1 MRTLSFTSGKGGV
14 GKTSL
19 SINVGLALA
28 KQGERVLVFDAD
40 LQLANVDVAL
50 GLRPEFNLQHV
61 VAGEKTLLEVIA
73 HGPAGLDVVTGGSA
87 VTTLM
92 SAGPKRMAAF
102 LDQLN
107 TLADHYDTVIFDT
120 GAGLDNRV
128 MTFLKLVD
136 TVVLVTTPDPTAV
149 TDAYALAKVAFRRKP
164 GADVRLLVNQVSS
177 DEEGK
182 VIHKTLATI
191 VGSFLKK
198 EVGWLGSVRA
208 DQEAATA
215 IRKKKPF
222 VLASPKSPAA
232 SDATKVAKQIAKIE
246 GKGIAAP
253 EVVLEVVQSEAVP
266 EPRRMAA

>member
-1 MRTLSFTSGKGGV
+1 
-14 GKTSL
+14 
-19 SINVGLALA
+19 
-28 KQGERVLVFDAD
+28 
-40 LQLANVDVAL
+40 VDVAL

-61 VAGEKTLLEVIA
+61 VAGERTLLEVIA
-73 HGPAGLDVVTGGSA
+73 KGPGGLDVVTGGSA
-87 VTTLM
+87 VTALM

-128 MTFLKLVD
+128 MTFVKLVD

-149 TDAYALAKVAFRRKP
+149 TDAYAMAKVAFRRKP
-164 GADVRLLVNQVSS
+164 GADIRLLVNQVSS
-177 DEEGK
+177 DDEGK
-182 VIHKTLATI
+182 VIHKTLGTI

-198 EVGWLGSVRA
+198 DIGWLGSVHA

-222 VLASPKSPAA
+222 LLAAPKSPA
-232 SDATKVAKQIAKIE
+232 SNDAVRVAKQIATIE

-253 EVVLEVVQSEAVP
+253 EVVLEVVHAEGVP